1 MMTSVR
7 DSLKQTARDLTTL
20 EINTIVKHSMTAR
33 KMPLPGHAVL
43 DIAAAYVDKLQVD
56 LKIPLATPF
65 VEQNPREGEIAHVQH
80 WRQERVERATLRCND
95 YTFQCLRRAAYRIL
109 EDCPELED
117 RDRVIVG
124 RIKRNSDQISGL
136 LKNLEK
142 RRRSRSNAID
152 KFLGCSRSELLEREN
167 KLGRHPQPNLHPDEM
182 TLLRKIWDIGVEEVV
197 MQSTVSLSGDVIN
210 RIQSG
215 LEPKE
220 AAVLLEFHREGIVSG
235 TRMWKLIAET
245 LVSMTGAFAKLIAPR

>member
-1 MMTSVR
+1 MTSVR

-65 VEQNPREGEIAHVQH
+65 VEQNPREGEISNVQH
-80 WRQERVERATLRCND
+80 WRQERVERGTLRCND

-117 RDRVIVG
+117 RD
-124 RIKRNSDQISGL
+124 
-136 LKNLEK
+136 
-142 RRRSRSNAID
+142 AID

>member
-1 MMTSVR
+1 MTSVQE
-7 DSLKQTARDLTTL
+7 SLKQTARDLTTL

-33 KMPLPGHAVL
+33 KMPMPGHAIL
-43 DIAAAYVDKLQVD
+43 DIAAAYADKLQVD

-65 VEQNPREGEIAHVQH
+65 VEQDPSEGEIAHVQQ
-80 WRQERVERATLRCND
+80 WRQERVERATLRCDDN
-95 YTFQCLRRAAYRIL
+95 TFQSLRRAAYRIL
-109 EDCPELED
+109 EDCPELKD
-117 RDRVIVG
+117 RDRVIVE
-124 RIKRNSDQISGL
+124 RIKRNADQVRGL
-136 LKNLEK
+136 LRNLTK
-142 RRRSRSNAID
+142 QPRSRRNSNDI
-152 KFLGCSRSELLEREN
+152 FLGCNRRELLDRETV
-167 KLGRHPQPNLHPDEM
+167 LGRHPQPTLHPDEM
-182 TLLRKIWDIGVEEVV
+182 SLLRKIWDIGVEEVV

-245 LVSMTGAFAKLIAPR
+245 LVSMTGAFAKLIARR